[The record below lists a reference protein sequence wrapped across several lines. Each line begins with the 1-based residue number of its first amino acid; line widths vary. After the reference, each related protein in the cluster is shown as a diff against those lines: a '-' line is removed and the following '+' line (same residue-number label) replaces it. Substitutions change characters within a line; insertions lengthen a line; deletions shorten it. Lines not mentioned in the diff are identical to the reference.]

1 MYRPGGVYNSYICQ
15 QNEEEL
21 ESFKCLGPATK
32 QTIKYRFKNVTI
44 VPILLRI
51 LTTNLEKKSISK
63 INFFF
68 LFNNRQS
75 SSHFF
80 FIN

>member
-68 LFNNRQS
+68 FLTTDRVHLIS
-75 SSHFF
+75 FF
-80 FIN
+80 F